1 MLKTPKRKPGR
12 KRPADAKFVIGQVME
27 KFGKKKEELGAK
39 RAAADLDVSLAS
51 FYQYVNG
58 EAVPDVDV
66 LRRAKREWDIKWP
79 KLMDPSDLLP
89 TEKARTAEQYVF
101 SFLDALQ
108 KTDVEIVDI
117 GPKGYKSLQV
127 TLRIR
132 FTA

>member
-1 MLKTPKRKPGR
+1 
-12 KRPADAKFVIGQVME
+12 ME
-27 KFGKKKEELGAK
+27 KFSQKKEELGAK

-51 FYQYVNG
+51 FYKYING
-58 EAVPDVDV
+58 ENVPDVEV

-79 KLMDPSDLLP
+79 KLMDPSDILP

-108 KTDVEIVDI
+108 KTDVEIIDI
-117 GPKGYKSLQV
+117 GPKGYRSLQV
-127 TLRIR
+127 TLKIR